1 MKSSIK
7 HIILFVFVLVI
18 VQNKGYSQ
26 KTDTIYHIN
35 GDILTGEFKKM
46 KYGTAS
52 WSMDGMGTINVEE
65 VKINAIR
72 SNKVFE
78 IKMKNGL
85 IYFGSFL
92 PSDID
97 RKIYIISPT
106 GKNLIYLDDIVEIF
120 PLKQNFWSRIEGNFS
135 VGANF
140 SKSSNVGTTSFSGN
154 LDYRKRKSFIE
165 LSWDN
170 NNTFQADTLSANK
183 SDIALEW
190 QRLLKKSWSAGLI
203 IGASQNR
210 ELGAKLRLNIS
221 VLGLKDIFYNNWNRL
236 YVGAGLTMS
245 RETPYDNTS
254 ITNDLTGLTQVV
266 WKVYKFSSPKIWVD
280 ANINFLPYI
289 TDPGRYRGSFNLN
302 PQVSIFSD
310 NFKVG
315 VSFYY
320 NYDSKPP
327 SDGSKTD
334 YGTNLQLSYSLH

>member
-1 MKSSIK
+1 MRLSII

-35 GDILTGEFKKM
+35 GNILTGEFKKM
-46 KYGTAS
+46 KYGIAS
-52 WSMDGMGTINVEE
+52 YSMDGMGTINVEE

-72 SNKVFE
+72 SNKEFE

-97 RKIYIISPT
+97 RKIYIIGPT
-106 GKNLIYLDDIVEIF
+106 GKDLIYLDDIVEIF
-120 PLKQNFWSRIEGNFS
+120 PLKQNFWSRIDGNFS

-154 LDYRKRKSFIE
+154 LDYRKRKSFIQ

-190 QRLLKKSWSAGLI
+190 QRLLKKSWSTGLI
-203 IGASQNR
+203 ISASQNR
-210 ELGAKLRLNIS
+210 ELGTKLRLNIS
-221 VLGLKDIFYNNWNRL
+221 ALVLKDIFYNNWNRF
-236 YVGAGLTMS
+236 YVGAGLTLS
-245 RETPYDNTS
+245 RETPYNS
-254 ITNDLTGLTQVV
+254 MNITNDLTGLTQLV
-266 WKVYKFSSPKIWVD
+266 WKVYKFSSPKIWID

-289 TDPGRYRGSFNLN
+289 TDPGRYRASFNLN
-302 PQVSIFSD
+302 PQVSIFSND
-310 NFKVG
+310 FKVG

-320 NYDSKPP
+320 NYDSEPL

-334 YGTNLQLSYSLH
+334 YGTNLQLSYSL

>member
-1 MKSSIK
+1 MRLSII

-35 GDILTGEFKKM
+35 GNILTGEFKKM
-46 KYGTAS
+46 KYGIAS
-52 WSMDGMGTINVEE
+52 YSMDGMGTINVEE

-72 SNKVFE
+72 SNKEFE

-97 RKIYIISPT
+97 RKIYIIGPT
-106 GKNLIYLDDIVEIF
+106 GKDLIYLDDIVEIF

-190 QRLLKKSWSAGLI
+190 QRLLKKSWSTGLI
-203 IGASQNR
+203 ISASQNR
-210 ELGAKLRLNIS
+210 ELGTKLRLNIS
-221 VLGLKDIFYNNWNRL
+221 ALGIKDIFYNNWNRF
-236 YVGAGLTMS
+236 YVGAGLTLS
-245 RETPYDNTS
+245 RETPYNS
-254 ITNDLTGLTQVV
+254 MNITNDLTGLTQLV
-266 WKVYKFSSPKIWVD
+266 WKVYKFSSPKIWID

-289 TDPGRYRGSFNLN
+289 TDPGRYRASFNLN
-302 PQVSIFSD
+302 PQVSIFSND
-310 NFKVG
+310 FKVG

-320 NYDSKPP
+320 NYDSEPL

-334 YGTNLQLSYSLH
+334 YGTNLQLSYSL

>member
-1 MKSSIK
+1 MRLSII

-35 GDILTGEFKKM
+35 GNILTGEFKKM
-46 KYGTAS
+46 KYGIAS
-52 WSMDGMGTINVEE
+52 YSMDGMGTINVEE

-72 SNKVFE
+72 SNKEFE

-97 RKIYIISPT
+97 RKIYIIGPT
-106 GKNLIYLDDIVEIF
+106 GKDLIYLDDIVEIF

-190 QRLLKKSWSAGLI
+190 QRLLKKSWSTGLI
-203 IGASQNR
+203 ISASQNR
-210 ELGAKLRLNIS
+210 ELGTKLRLNIS
-221 VLGLKDIFYNNWNRL
+221 ALGIKDIFYNNWNRF

-245 RETPYDNTS
+245 RETPYNS
-254 ITNDLTGLTQVV
+254 MNITNDLTGLTQLV
-266 WKVYKFSSPKIWVD
+266 WKVYKFSSPKIWID

-289 TDPGRYRGSFNLN
+289 TDPGRYRASFNLN
-302 PQVSIFSD
+302 PQVSIFSND
-310 NFKVG
+310 FKVG

-320 NYDSKPP
+320 NYDSEPL

-334 YGTNLQLSYSLH
+334 YGTNLQLSYSL

>member
-1 MKSSIK
+1 MKLSIK

-35 GDILTGEFKKM
+35 GNILTGEFKKM
-46 KYGTAS
+46 KYGIAS
-52 WSMDGMGTINVEE
+52 YSMDGMGTINVEE

-72 SNKVFE
+72 SNKEFE

-97 RKIYIISPT
+97 RKIYIIGPT
-106 GKNLIYLDDIVEIF
+106 GKDLIYLDDIVEIF
-120 PLKQNFWSRIEGNFS
+120 PLKQNFWSRIDGNFS

-154 LDYRKRKSFIE
+154 LDYRKRKSFIQ

-190 QRLLKKSWSAGLI
+190 QRLLKKYWSTGLI
-203 IGASQNR
+203 ISASQNR
-210 ELGAKLRLNIS
+210 ELGTKL
-221 VLGLKDIFYNNWNRL
+221 
-236 YVGAGLTMS
+236 
-245 RETPYDNTS
+245 
-254 ITNDLTGLTQVV
+254 
-266 WKVYKFSSPKIWVD
+266 
-280 ANINFLPYI
+280 
-289 TDPGRYRGSFNLN
+289 
-302 PQVSIFSD
+302 
-310 NFKVG
+310 
-315 VSFYY
+315 
-320 NYDSKPP
+320 
-327 SDGSKTD
+327 
-334 YGTNLQLSYSLH
+334 

>member
-1 MKSSIK
+1 MRLSII

-35 GDILTGEFKKM
+35 GNILTGEFKKM
-46 KYGTAS
+46 KYGIAS
-52 WSMDGMGTINVEE
+52 YSMDGMGTINVEE

-72 SNKVFE
+72 SNKEFE

-97 RKIYIISPT
+97 RKIYIIGPT
-106 GKNLIYLDDIVEIF
+106 GKDLIYLDDIVEIF
-120 PLKQNFWSRIEGNFS
+120 PLKQNFWSRIDGNFS

-154 LDYRKRKSFIE
+154 LDYRKRKSFIQ

-190 QRLLKKSWSAGLI
+190 QRLLKKSWSTGLI
-203 IGASQNR
+203 ISASQNR
-210 ELGAKLRLNIS
+210 ELGTKLRLNIS
-221 VLGLKDIFYNNWNRL
+221 ALGIKDIFYNNWNRF

-245 RETPYDNTS
+245 RETPYNS
-254 ITNDLTGLTQVV
+254 MNITNDLTGLTQLV
-266 WKVYKFSSPKIWVD
+266 WKVYKFSSPKIWID

-289 TDPGRYRGSFNLN
+289 TDPGRYRASFNLN
-302 PQVSIFSD
+302 PQVSIFSND
-310 NFKVG
+310 FKVG

-320 NYDSKPP
+320 NYDSEPL

-334 YGTNLQLSYSLH
+334 YGTNLQLSYSL

>member
-1 MKSSIK
+1 
-7 HIILFVFVLVI
+7 
-18 VQNKGYSQ
+18 
-26 KTDTIYHIN
+26 
-35 GDILTGEFKKM
+35 
-46 KYGTAS
+46 
-52 WSMDGMGTINVEE
+52 
-65 VKINAIR
+65 
-72 SNKVFE
+72 
-78 IKMKNGL
+78 MKNGL

-97 RKIYIISPT
+97 RKIYIIGPT
-106 GKNLIYLDDIVEIF
+106 GKDLIYLDDIVEIF
-120 PLKQNFWSRIEGNFS
+120 PLKQNFWSRIDGNFS

-154 LDYRKRKSFIE
+154 LDYRKRKSFIQ

-190 QRLLKKSWSAGLI
+190 QRLLKKSWSTGLI
-203 IGASQNR
+203 ISASQNR
-210 ELGAKLRLNIS
+210 ELGTKLRLNIS
-221 VLGLKDIFYNNWNRL
+221 ALGIKDIFYNNWNRF

-245 RETPYDNTS
+245 RETPYNS
-254 ITNDLTGLTQVV
+254 ANITNDLTGLTQLV

-289 TDPGRYRGSFNLN
+289 TDPGRYRASFNLN
-302 PQVSIFSD
+302 PQVSIFSND
-310 NFKVG
+310 FKVG

-320 NYDSKPP
+320 NYDSEPL

-334 YGTNLQLSYSLH
+334 YGTNLQLSYSL

>member
-1 MKSSIK
+1 MRLSII

-35 GDILTGEFKKM
+35 GNILTGEFKKM
-46 KYGTAS
+46 KYGIAS
-52 WSMDGMGTINVEE
+52 YSMDGMGTINVEE

-72 SNKVFE
+72 SNKEFE

-97 RKIYIISPT
+97 RKIYIIGPT
-106 GKNLIYLDDIVEIF
+106 GKDLIYLDDIVEIF
-120 PLKQNFWSRIEGNFS
+120 PLKQNFWSRIDGNFS

-154 LDYRKRKSFIE
+154 LDYRKRKSFIQ

-190 QRLLKKSWSAGLI
+190 QRLLKKSWSTGLI
-203 IGASQNR
+203 ISASQNR
-210 ELGAKLRLNIS
+210 ELGTKLRLNIS
-221 VLGLKDIFYNNWNRL
+221 ALGIKDIFYNNWNRF

-245 RETPYDNTS
+245 RETPYNS
-254 ITNDLTGLTQVV
+254 INITNDLTGLTQLV
-266 WKVYKFSSPKIWVD
+266 WKVYKFSSPKIWID

-289 TDPGRYRGSFNLN
+289 TDPGRYRASFNLN
-302 PQVSIFSD
+302 PQVSIFSND
-310 NFKVG
+310 FKVG

-320 NYDSKPP
+320 NYDSEPL

-334 YGTNLQLSYSLH
+334 YGTNLQLSYSL

>member
-1 MKSSIK
+1 MKLSII

-35 GDILTGEFKKM
+35 GNILTGEFKKM
-46 KYGTAS
+46 KYGIAS
-52 WSMDGMGTINVEE
+52 YSMDGMGTINVEE

-72 SNKVFE
+72 SNKEFE

-97 RKIYIISPT
+97 RKIYIIGPT
-106 GKNLIYLDDIVEIF
+106 GKDLIYLDDIVEIF
-120 PLKQNFWSRIEGNFS
+120 PLKQNFWSRIDGNFS

-154 LDYRKRKSFIE
+154 LDYRKRKSFIQ

-190 QRLLKKSWSAGLI
+190 QRLLKKSWSTGLI
-203 IGASQNR
+203 ISASQNR
-210 ELGAKLRLNIS
+210 ELGTKLRLNIS
-221 VLGLKDIFYNNWNRL
+221 ALGIKDIFYNNWNRF

-245 RETPYDNTS
+245 RETPYNS
-254 ITNDLTGLTQVV
+254 ANITNDLTGLTQLV

-289 TDPGRYRGSFNLN
+289 TDPGRYRASFNLN
-302 PQVSIFSD
+302 PQVSIFSND
-310 NFKVG
+310 FKVG

-320 NYDSKPP
+320 NYDSEPL

-334 YGTNLQLSYSLH
+334 YGTNLQLSYSL